1 MAVNLEKEMT
11 LEEKLMK
18 AGLYQAV
25 AILRMHERNEAKKRK
40 ASTLKMIKRQS
51 QNAVKR
57 NLDGIINYL
66 RHGELQTPPPF
77 PNRKLYTIQVID
89 YVIKKRI

>member
-40 ASTLKMIKRQS
+40 ASTLKMIKR
-51 QNAVKR
+51 
-57 NLDGIINYL
+57 
-66 RHGELQTPPPF
+66 
-77 PNRKLYTIQVID
+77 
-89 YVIKKRI
+89 

>member
-1 MAVNLEKEMT
+1 LTTEYEKLNKNISKEETEMAVNLEKEMT

-40 ASTLKMIKRQS
+40 ASTLKMIKR
-51 QNAVKR
+51 
-57 NLDGIINYL
+57 
-66 RHGELQTPPPF
+66 
-77 PNRKLYTIQVID
+77 
-89 YVIKKRI
+89 